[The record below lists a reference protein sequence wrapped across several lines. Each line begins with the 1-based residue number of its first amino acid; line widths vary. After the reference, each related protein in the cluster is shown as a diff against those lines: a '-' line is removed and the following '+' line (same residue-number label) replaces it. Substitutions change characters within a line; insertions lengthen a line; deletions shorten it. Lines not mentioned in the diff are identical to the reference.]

1 MEEMT
6 VESLLQAL
14 QSSDPF
20 VRRDAWLAAGK
31 VGPTALPALA
41 RLAAEGELEVARAAN
56 RAMWQIVRYAGAPGR
71 EMVRGA
77 TVTALGEVMGGLSP
91 QRARDVQL
99 ARDVLW
105 MLSEIVQ
112 DWEID
117 QAIGIS
123 LLSNPEL
130 REDARMCLQRIGG
143 ENAVAVLKA
152 GYTQAEGDFQAAVAC
167 SLRRLG
173 QDVPTP
179 PCPKLQPRKTTSV
192 KPVGR

>member
-1 MEEMT
+1 MEELT
-6 VESLLQAL
+6 VEGLLQAL

-20 VRRDAWLAAGK
+20 VRRDAWLAAGR

-56 RAMWQIVRYAGAPGR
+56 RAMWQIVRYVGAPGR
-71 EMVRGA
+71 EMARAA
-77 TVTALGEVMGGLSP
+77 TVTVLGELFSQLP
-91 QRARDVQL
+91 TQL

-117 QAIGIS
+117 QAIATA
-123 LLSNPEL
+123 LLLNPEL
-130 REDARMCLQRIGG
+130 GEDARMCLQRIGG
-143 ENAVAVLKA
+143 ENAVAVLEA
-152 GYTQAEGDFQAAVAC
+152 GYARAEGDFKAAIAC

-173 QDVPTP
+173 RDVPAP
-179 PCPKLQPRKTTSV
+179 PCPKLRPRKETTF
-192 KPVGR
+192 KPLGR

>member
-1 MEEMT
+1 MEELT
-6 VESLLQAL
+6 VEALLKAL

-20 VRRDAWLAAGK
+20 VRRDAWLVAGG

-71 EMVRGA
+71 EMVRSA
-77 TVTALGEVMGGLSP
+77 AVAALGELLLSGLP
-91 QRARDVQL
+91 TQL

-105 MLSEIVQ
+105 MLSEIIQ

-117 QAIGIS
+117 QSVGTA
-123 LLSNPEL
+123 LLLNPEL
-130 REDARMCLQRIGG
+130 GEDARMCLQRIGG

-152 GYTQAEGDFQAAVAC
+152 GYARAEGDFQAAVAC

-173 QDVPTP
+173 EDVPQP